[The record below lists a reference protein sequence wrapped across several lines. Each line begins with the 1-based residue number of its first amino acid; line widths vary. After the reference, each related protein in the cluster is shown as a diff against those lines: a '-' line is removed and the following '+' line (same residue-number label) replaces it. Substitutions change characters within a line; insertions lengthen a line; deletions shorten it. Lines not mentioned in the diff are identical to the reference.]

1 MQGSRHFQGDGLV
14 KVICSIFCPDFPT
27 QSKKLFEVS
36 LCVSRRL
43 YTGYIC
49 TDDIRHW

>member
-14 KVICSIFCPDFPT
+14 KVICSIFCPDLPT

-49 TDDIRHW
+49 KDDIRHW